1 MYKPKFLLIK
11 TNCQKLHSGNTIKFY
26 VKEVTWTLIIT
37 QCATVLTLHC
47 TPISFYRSYILWYVP
62 RPTFPICLILFLNSW
77 TVLLEPT
84 KKKTLYSKSKD
95 MYRICIIHCWPCRLA
110 LFLDYMEPF
119 EFEVGPYFRQ

>member
-1 MYKPKFLLIK
+1 MLIK
-11 TNCQKLHSGNTIKFY
+11 TNCQELHSGNTIKFY

-84 KKKTLYSKSKD
+84 KKKHFILNQK
-95 MYRICIIHCWPCRLA
+95 ICTEYVSFIADPAGWPCS
-110 LFLDYMEPF
+110 
-119 EFEVGPYFRQ
+119 